1 MNNLYFSR
9 KVTLSRYKYYFCV
22 KFFDGGKWKKKI
34 SSLIFWK
41 RGTGNE
47 FYGTIDISFQMKG
60 TEFSVI
66 HGLEKA
72 KLLHTGTCT
81 STCTRHVN

>member
-1 MNNLYFSR
+1 MNNFYFSR

-22 KFFDGGKWKKKI
+22 KFFDGGKKHFPVLF
-34 SSLIFWK
+34 S
-41 RGTGNE
+41 GNMAQLMN
-47 FYGTIDISFQMKG
+47 GTIDISFQMKG

-72 KLLHTGTCT
+72 KLLQTGTCT
-81 STCTRHVN
+81 STCMRHVN